1 MAQGSPV
8 TFTVGVSGEAPF
20 TYQWRKGGA
29 PIDGANGASYTINNA
44 QPSDEAS
51 YDVIVSNLVGSA
63 TSAAATLAI
72 MVAPEI
78 TQQPASLTVVCGT
91 TATFTVAASGTSPN
105 YQWYYN
111 DTNLLTGETSAS
123 LVLNNVMLSQAGT
136 YKVVVSNGAGSV
148 TSSSATLSVT
158 ATAPTIGT
166 IAYSGGAFHF
176 TFGTEPGCTYIIEYK
191 HNVDDL
197 EWTLLATV
205 PGNGSPAPIDDPAPA
220 PDQRF
225 YRVRVK

>member
-1 MAQGSPV
+1 MGLGTTAHNNGAGQITTAVYEDFGLILPPTVVTPPQSQTVAQGSPV

-123 LVLNNVMLSQAGT
+123 LVLNNVM
-136 YKVVVSNGAGSV
+136 
-148 TSSSATLSVT
+148 
-158 ATAPTIGT
+158 
-166 IAYSGGAFHF
+166 
-176 TFGTEPGCTYIIEYK
+176 
-191 HNVDDL
+191 
-197 EWTLLATV
+197 
-205 PGNGSPAPIDDPAPA
+205 
-220 PDQRF
+220 
-225 YRVRVK
+225 